1 MLSSLCFL
9 VVNSTL
15 LLMLLKINNDKEH
28 IDLMFLVCLLFTFL
42 GNLWLGIS
50 VNTIIALINVGLGI
64 KVFK

>member
-1 MLSSLCFL
+1 MLSSFCFL

-15 LLMLLKINNDKEH
+15 LLMLLKFNNDKEH

-42 GNLWLGIS
+42 GNLCLGIS

>member
-1 MLSSLCFL
+1 MLSNLCFL
-9 VVNSTL
+9 IVNSSL
-15 LLMLLKINNDKEH
+15 LLMLLRINNEKEH

-42 GNLWLGIS
+42 GNICLGIS

>member
-1 MLSSLCFL
+1 MLSSICFL

-15 LLMLLKINNDKEH
+15 LLMLIGFLRNKDH

-42 GNLWLGIS
+42 GNLCLGIS
-50 VNTIIALINVGLGI
+50 ANTIIALINVGLGI

>member
-15 LLMLLKINNDKEH
+15 LLMLIGFLRNKDH
-28 IDLMFLVCLLFTFL
+28 IDFMFLTCLLFTFL
-42 GNLWLGIS
+42 GNLCLGIS

>member
-1 MLSSLCFL
+1 MLSNLCFL
-9 VVNSTL
+9 IVNSTL
-15 LLMLLKINNDKEH
+15 LLMLLKINNEKEH

-42 GNLWLGIS
+42 GNICLGIS

>member
-15 LLMLLKINNDKEH
+15 LLMLLKFNNEKEH
-28 IDLMFLVCLLFTFL
+28 IDLMFLVCLLFTYL
-42 GNLWLGIS
+42 GNLCLGIS
-50 VNTIIALINVGLGI
+50 ANTIIALINVSLGV

>member
-15 LLMLLKINNDKEH
+15 LLMLLKINNKKEY
-28 IDLMFLVCLLFTFL
+28 IDLMFLICLLFTFL
-42 GNLWLGIS
+42 GNLCLGIS
-50 VNTIIALINVGLGI
+50 VNTIISLINVGLGI

>member
-1 MLSSLCFL
+1 MLSNLCFL
-9 VVNSTL
+9 IVNSSL
-15 LLMLLKINNDKEH
+15 LLMLLKFNYEKEH

-42 GNLWLGIS
+42 GNICLGIS

>member
-9 VVNSTL
+9 VVNSIL
-15 LLMLLKINNDKEH
+15 LSMLLKFNNEKEH

-42 GNLWLGIS
+42 GNICLGIS

-64 KVFK
+64 KVFN

>member
-1 MLSSLCFL
+1 MLSSICFL
-9 VVNSTL
+9 IVNSTL
-15 LLMLLKINNDKEH
+15 LLMLLRNNNEKEH

-42 GNLWLGIS
+42 GNICLGIS

>member
-1 MLSSLCFL
+1 MLSNLCFL
-9 VVNSTL
+9 IVNSTL
-15 LLMLLKINNDKEH
+15 LLMLLKNNNEKEH

-42 GNLWLGIS
+42 GNICLGIS

>member
-15 LLMLLKINNDKEH
+15 LLMLLKFNYEKEH

-42 GNLWLGIS
+42 GNICLGIS

-64 KVFK
+64 KVLK

>member
-1 MLSSLCFL
+1 MLSNLCFL

-15 LLMLLKINNDKEH
+15 LLMLLKFNYEKEH

-42 GNLWLGIS
+42 GNISLGIS

>member
-1 MLSSLCFL
+1 MLSNLCFL
-9 VVNSTL
+9 IVNSTL
-15 LLMLLKINNDKEH
+15 LLMLLKFNYEKEH

-42 GNLWLGIS
+42 GNLCLGIS

>member
-15 LLMLLKINNDKEH
+15 LLMLLKINNEKEH
-28 IDLMFLVCLLFTFL
+28 IDLMFLACLLFTFL
-42 GNLWLGIS
+42 GNICLGIS

>member
-9 VVNSTL
+9 VVNSIL
-15 LLMLLKINNDKEH
+15 LSMLLKFNNEKEH

-42 GNLWLGIS
+42 GNLCLGIS

>member
-1 MLSSLCFL
+1 MLSNLCFL
-9 VVNSTL
+9 IVNSTL
-15 LLMLLKINNDKEH
+15 LLMLLRINNEKEH

-42 GNLWLGIS
+42 GNICLGIS

>member
-1 MLSSLCFL
+1 MLSNLCFL
-9 VVNSTL
+9 IVNSTL
-15 LLMLLKINNDKEH
+15 LLMLLKFNYEKEH

-42 GNLWLGIS
+42 GNICLGIS

>member
-15 LLMLLKINNDKEH
+15 LLMLLKFNNDKEH

-42 GNLWLGIS
+42 CNLCLGIS

>member
-1 MLSSLCFL
+1 MLSNLCFL
-9 VVNSTL
+9 IVNSTL
-15 LLMLLKINNDKEH
+15 LLMLLKFNNEKEH

-42 GNLWLGIS
+42 GNICLGIS

>member
-1 MLSSLCFL
+1 MLSNLCFL
-9 VVNSTL
+9 IVNSTL
-15 LLMLLKINNDKEH
+15 LLMLLKFNNEKEN

-42 GNLWLGIS
+42 GNLCLGIS

>member
-15 LLMLLKINNDKEH
+15 LLMLLTFNNEKEH

-42 GNLWLGIS
+42 GNICLGIS